1 VKTNPELGL
10 TERAATRIID
20 LLLDKPGVT
29 DESRRSPDS
38 VMSFEPRA
46 FAPATVAASAASAAS
61 AAAIVAAAAP
71 PNDHGLRRV
80 PRLRPNIGPHSAP
93 RSAPATAPRTQP
105 FLPIGAPVGV
115 PRSASAMGREPP
127 PPFESRHG
135 LRVSHL
141 AVLPLDDGRRLAAS
155 RRALWLAS
163 ARQLHAAVLIV
174 EPYAAEHDASP
185 ARDAHCPSIGLRR
198 PRCGNLL
205 KGFQPSKAHLLFYY
219 RLKGVINRLFFFPC
233 LLCRVLSCHI
243 LAVCVVCF
251 LLHVHV

>member
-1 VKTNPELGL
+1 MHWHTPLSTCRRRDAHAAGHFVKTNPELGL

-61 AAAIVAAAAP
+61 TAAIVAAAAP

-141 AVLPLDDGRRLAAS
+141 AVLPPDDGRRLAAS
-155 RRALWLAS
+155 RRAPFGLQVQGSCMPPSSWTSHTRQSTTHRLLATRT
-163 ARQLHAAVLIV
+163 A
-174 EPYAAEHDASP
+174 
-185 ARDAHCPSIGLRR
+185 
-198 PRCGNLL
+198 PR
-205 KGFQPSKAHLLFYY
+205 
-219 RLKGVINRLFFFPC
+219 
-233 LLCRVLSCHI
+233 
-243 LAVCVVCF
+243 
-251 LLHVHV
+251 